1 MEENYFK
8 LLKEEKE
15 LNSKGKTLSK
25 EDEKKYINLIEYEVR
40 LLDHFKWKQNHR
52 YGLLLTHFLEKKMD
66 IDQYIDKL
74 WKLEHET
81 QNIIEELKLDFKKLK
96 KYQLNPV
103 SEGFSRLIEEL
114 FSDLRIFE
122 PDPDLRDDFV
132 EISESQLRNGAKNI
146 FLQIQKYS

>member
-1 MEENYFK
+1 M
-8 LLKEEKE
+8 
-15 LNSKGKTLSK
+15 
-25 EDEKKYINLIEYEVR
+25 R